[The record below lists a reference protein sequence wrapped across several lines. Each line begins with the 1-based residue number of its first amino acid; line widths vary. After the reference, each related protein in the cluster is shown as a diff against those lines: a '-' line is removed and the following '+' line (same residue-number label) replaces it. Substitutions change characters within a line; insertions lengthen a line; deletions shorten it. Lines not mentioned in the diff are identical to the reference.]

1 MSKASEEAGDH
12 FLHTCLTSILVLR
25 TPKNLLLLK
34 FDLGFHSRAADTF
47 FSSCQYWKINTL
59 LLTLKDYF
67 LYLCATTVMG
77 CITQSQLQNI
87 TLELK
92 KKWSKLGEVGFD
104 YLLVKKIGGI
114 RVQLSSA
121 KNPKNTLLMM
131 AFWGL
136 LLVINSA
143 DKSRWC
149 TTHAMQLLVYH
160 KATAIMQG
168 SLGPRLLNS
177 LTEYQLVVKHELL
190 GIICFDDHNKTFRP
204 WNDILQCLICWTC
217 LRITQNVAF
226 EFFNLGIFHQLLS
239 CQN

>member
-1 MSKASEEAGDH
+1 MSSTTAKMSKASEEAGDH

-25 TPKNLLLLK
+25 TPKNLLLLLK

-77 CITQSQLQNI
+77 CITQSQLQK

-92 KKWSKLGEVGFD
+92 SLITIGKSRVR
-104 YLLVKKIGGI
+104 LVLAKKIGGI
-114 RVQLSSA
+114 RVLLLSA

-143 DKSRWC
+143 DKSR
-149 TTHAMQLLVYH
+149 LVYYACY
-160 KATAIMQG
+160 AT
-168 SLGPRLLNS
+168 SSVP
-177 LTEYQLVVKHELL
+177 
-190 GIICFDDHNKTFRP
+190 
-204 WNDILQCLICWTC
+204 
-217 LRITQNVAF
+217 
-226 EFFNLGIFHQLLS
+226 
-239 CQN
+239 